1 MNVNLPHTATDTDSR
16 DRLLSDL
23 RQAVAAEIAAT
34 KSRAAVFRAEVWS
47 GKLHTESE
55 RNHIYTF
62 LLDTVVPIAD
72 DMPGELHVGGK
83 VYPCRIVAVEGLRVS
98 VLLATA
104 PARVIERATLVAL
117 PWVALTR
124 LHEALGR
131 CEAQRRCAS
140 ETTAGLGLSA
150 AVFAGESAEMEQI
163 ADVVAGQPALS
174 LNEGQQRALTT
185 ALQRVV
191 TAIAGPANAGKT
203 HLLSRV
209 AAACLDASQRVL
221 LLASS
226 NHAIDSMLSTLVESD
241 ASTAYAAGDLLR
253 IGCSADPRAGQM
265 FRSLAPELAESR
277 LRAEQ
282 EQELAAL
289 VVERT
294 ALAGRDQALR
304 VLQKAV
310 ALAQHAANERDAVQ
324 AEVDA
329 LLAKQETDEPQT
341 IEIAGVQRLR
351 ERWSQV
357 WQRAMLLTG
366 RPTRSVR
373 SLYREDSERQ
383 RQEAYVHA
391 QQLAE
396 AQRRLEGKVAAAA
409 RLQESLDQQLG
420 EYGLGADSVDEACRV
435 SAARLRALEEK
446 HESALHALERV
457 PHAVRARARL
467 VASTVIQA
475 LVDEEFEVGSFDV
488 VLIDDAHRIPLPHL
502 YWAAG
507 LARSRL
513 VITLEESALQPWYC
527 AQQAVAQRWLG
538 RSVAAYMASIG
549 AQSAGWIAKLTERY
563 ALHPPLAQAVSD
575 WSAET
580 SDGGRTQLLQVKSP
594 QQGQRRSVRRR
605 LPVRGHTVPL
615 EKALANES
623 PLVLV
628 DTSGLKPWC
637 EVIPQQGRLNLGS
650 ALAAV
655 ALAERL
661 LQMNSGSSIALVTPY
676 AAQARLL
683 LHLARDR
690 EVAAREHEVGARER
704 EVAGAVGIYAPPCL
718 PDRGADVV
726 ILDTVETPGRFAW
739 SALDDSRPESQA
751 NAFFSSVCAQARQ
764 RVLVLAHWKHVRDS
778 FGTRAFLRRMLGEA
792 VHAGWAVSAANLVES
807 ERAGTFPRGA
817 VASSRANGTSD
828 KNPRS
833 QNGWRLL
840 LQDLQG
846 AERHATLWSPQ
857 LAPAA
862 VERVLGGLPAEL
874 LENGAVRVITLPQEQ
889 RVGTSMQSAEALKL
903 CEQIGAAVEER
914 SGLVANLVTVDDR
927 LAWECT
933 FPPLGA
939 GGRGAE
945 MRRVENAYVARI
957 LRQLLSS
964 PPADAA
970 QDVAAFMPFTEAA
983 GLMARTV
990 AQSPDQALP

>member
-62 LLDTVVPIAD
+62 LLDTVVPLAD

-117 PWVALTR
+117 PWVALAR

-131 CEAQRRCAS
+131 CEAQRRCEAQSRCEAQGRCAS
-140 ETTAGLGLSA
+140 ETTAGLGLSTA
-150 AVFAGESAEMEQI
+150 FFAGESAEMEQI
-163 ADVVAGQPALS
+163 ADVAAGQPALS
-174 LNEGQQRALTT
+174 LNEGQQQALAT
-185 ALQRVV
+185 ALQRAV
-191 TAIAGPANAGKT
+191 TAIAGPTNAGKT

-209 AAACLDASQRVL
+209 AAACLDAGHRVL
-221 LLASS
+221 LLAPS
-226 NHAIDSMLSTLVESD
+226 NHAIDSMLGTLVESG
-241 ASTAYAAGDLLR
+241 ASKAYAAGDLLR
-253 IGCSADPRAGQM
+253 IGCSADPRVGQEI
-265 FRSLAPELAESR
+265 RSLAPELAESR
-277 LRAEQ
+277 LRAER
-282 EQELAAL
+282 ERELAAL
-289 VVERT
+289 VAERT
-294 ALAGRDQALR
+294 VLAARDQALR

-310 ALAQHAANERDAVQ
+310 ALARHAANERDAVQ
-324 AEVDA
+324 AEVDS
-329 LLAKQETDEPQT
+329 LLAKQENDEPQT

-351 ERWSQV
+351 ERWSQI
-357 WQRAMLLTG
+357 WQRAMLLAG
-366 RPTRSVR
+366 RPDRGVR

-383 RQEAYVHA
+383 RQEAYVRA

-420 EYGLGADSVDEACRV
+420 EYGLGADSVHEACRD
-435 SAARLRALEEK
+435 SAARLRALAEK
-446 HESALHALERV
+446 HESALRALERV

-467 VASTVIQA
+467 VGSTVIQA
-475 LVDEEFEVGSFDV
+475 LVDEEFELGSFDV

-527 AQQAVAQRWLG
+527 AQQTVAQRWLG
-538 RSVAAYMASIG
+538 RSVAAYMVSIG
-549 AQSAGWIAKLTERY
+549 AQSAGWVAKLTERY
-563 ALHPPLAQAVSD
+563 ALHPPLAQAVSG
-575 WSAET
+575 WFAESGDSGKT
-580 SDGGRTQLLQVKSP
+580 RLLQATGSP
-594 QQGQRRSVRRR
+594 QGQRRSVRRR
-605 LPVRGHTVPL
+605 LPVRGHTMPL
-615 EKALANES
+615 EKALADES

-628 DTSGLKPWC
+628 DTSALKPWC
-637 EVIPQQGRLNLGS
+637 EVVPQQGRLNLGS

-661 LQMNSGSSIALVTPY
+661 LQEKSSTSIALITPY

-683 LHLARDR
+683 LHVARD
-690 EVAAREHEVGARER
+690 R

-751 NAFFSSVCAQARQ
+751 NAFLSSVCTQARQ
-764 RVLVLAHWKHVRDS
+764 RVMVLAHWKHVRDS
-778 FGTRAFLRRMLGEA
+778 FGTRAILRRMLGEA
-792 VHAGWAVSAANLVES
+792 VQAGWAVSAANLVQS
-807 ERAGTFPRGA
+807 ERAGTLPRGS
-817 VASSRANGTSD
+817 VASSPANGTSD

-857 LAPAA
+857 LDPAA
-862 VERVLGGLPAEL
+862 VERVLGGLPSEL

-889 RVGTSMQSAEALKL
+889 RGGTSMQSAEALKL

-945 MRRVENAYVARI
+945 MRRVENAHVARI

-990 AQSPDQALP
+990 AQSPDRALP

>member
-23 RQAVAAEIAAT
+23 RQAVEAEIAAT

-124 LHEALGR
+124 LHEAL
-131 CEAQRRCAS
+131 ERCAS
-140 ETTAGLGLSA
+140 ETTAGLRLSA
-150 AVFAGESAEMEQI
+150 AFFAGESAEMEQI

-174 LNEGQQRALTT
+174 LNEGQQQALTT
-185 ALQRVV
+185 ALQRAV

-209 AAACLDASQRVL
+209 AAACLDAGQRVL

-253 IGCSADPRAGQM
+253 VGCSADPRVGQEI
-265 FRSLAPELAESR
+265 RSLAPELAESR
-277 LRAEQ
+277 LRAER

-289 VVERT
+289 VAERT
-294 ALAGRDQALR
+294 ALAERDQALR

-324 AEVDA
+324 AEVGA

-366 RPTRSVR
+366 RPARSVR
-373 SLYREDSERQ
+373 SLYREDFERR

-435 SAARLRALEEK
+435 SVARLGLLAEK
-446 HESALHALERV
+446 HESALRALEKV
-457 PHAVRARARL
+457 PHAVRERARL

-475 LVDEEFEVGSFDV
+475 LVDEEFELESFDV

-549 AQSAGWIAKLTERY
+549 AQSAGWVAKLTERY
-563 ALHPPLAQAVSD
+563 ALHPPLAQAVSG

-580 SDGGRTQLLQVKSP
+580 SGGGRTQLLQVKSP
-594 QQGQRRSVRRR
+594 PQGQRRSVRRR

-661 LQMNSGSSIALVTPY
+661 LQMNSSSSIALVTPY

-683 LHLARDR
+683 LHLAR
-690 EVAAREHEVGARER
+690 ER
-704 EVAGAVGIYAPPCL
+704 EATGAVGIYAPPCL

-751 NAFFSSVCAQARQ
+751 NAFFNSVCTQARQ
-764 RVLVLAHWKHVRDS
+764 RVMVLAHWKHVRDS

-792 VHAGWAVSAANLVES
+792 VDAGWAVSAANLVQS
-807 ERAGTFPRGA
+807 ERAGTLPRGS
-817 VASSRANGTSD
+817 VASSRANGTSG
-828 KNPRS
+828 KSPRS

-889 RVGTSMQSAEALKL
+889 RGGTSMQSAEALKL

-945 MRRVENAYVARI
+945 MRRVENAHVARI

-983 GLMARTV
+983 GLMAHTV
-990 AQSPDQALP
+990 AQSPDHTLP

>member
-1 MNVNLPHTATDTDSR
+1 MNVNLPHTVTDTDSR

-23 RQAVAAEIAAT
+23 RQAVKAEIAAT

-124 LHEALGR
+124 LHEAQRR
-131 CEAQRRCAS
+131 CEAQSRCAS
-140 ETTAGLGLSA
+140 ESTAGLGLSTA
-150 AVFAGESAEMEQI
+150 LFAGESAELEQI
-163 ADVVAGQPALS
+163 ADVAAGQPALS
-174 LNEGQQRALTT
+174 LNEGQQQALTT
-185 ALQRVV
+185 ALQRAV

-209 AAACLDASQRVL
+209 AAACLDAGQRVL

-226 NHAIDSMLSTLVESD
+226 NHAIDSMLGTLVESD

-253 IGCSADPRAGQM
+253 IGCSADPRVGQT
-265 FRSLAPELAESR
+265 FRSLAPELAVSR
-277 LRAEQ
+277 LRVER

-289 VVERT
+289 VAERT
-294 ALAGRDQALR
+294 ALAERDQALR

-329 LLAKQETDEPQT
+329 LVAKQETDEPQT

-351 ERWSQV
+351 ERWSQI
-357 WQRAMLLTG
+357 WQRAMLLAG
-366 RPTRSVR
+366 RPARGVR

-383 RQEAYVHA
+383 RQEAYVRA

-396 AQRRLEGKVAAAA
+396 AQRRLEEKTTAAA
-409 RLQESLDQQLG
+409 RLRESLDQQLG
-420 EYGLGADSVDEACRV
+420 EYGLGADSVDEACRD
-435 SAARLRALEEK
+435 SAARLRALAEK
-446 HESALHALERV
+446 HESALRALERV

-475 LVDEEFEVGSFDV
+475 LVNEEFELGSFDV

-538 RSVAAYMASIG
+538 RSVVAYLASIG
-549 AQSAGWIAKLTERY
+549 AQSAGWVAKLTERY
-563 ALHPPLAQAVSD
+563 ALHPPLAQAMSG

-580 SDGGRTQLLQVKSP
+580 SNGGRTRLLQAKSP
-594 QQGQRRSVRRR
+594 PQGQRRSARRS

-615 EKALANES
+615 EKALADES

-628 DTSGLKPWC
+628 DTSALKPWC
-637 EVIPQQGRLNLGS
+637 EVTPQQGRLNLGS

-661 LQMNSGSSIALVTPY
+661 LQMNSSTSIALITPY

-690 EVAAREHEVGARER
+690 D
-704 EVAGAVGIYAPPCL
+704 AGAVGIYAPPCL

-751 NAFFSSVCAQARQ
+751 NAFFNSVCTQARQ
-764 RVLVLAHWKHVRDS
+764 RVMVLAHWKHVRDS

-792 VHAGWAVSAANLVES
+792 VHAGWAVSAADLVQS
-807 ERAGTFPRGA
+807 ERAGTLPRGS
-817 VASSRANGTSD
+817 VASSRAIGTSD
-828 KNPRS
+828 RNPRS

-846 AERHATLWSPQ
+846 AERHAILWSPQ
-857 LAPAA
+857 LAPAT
-862 VERVLGGLPAEL
+862 VERVMGGLPAEL
-874 LENGAVRVITLPQEQ
+874 LANGAVRVITLPQEQ
-889 RVGTSMQSAEALKL
+889 RGGTRLQSAEALKL

-945 MRRVENAYVARI
+945 MRRVENAHVARI

-970 QDVAAFMPFTEAA
+970 QDFAAFMPFTEEA

-990 AQSPDQALP
+990 AQSPDHALP

>member
-23 RQAVAAEIAAT
+23 RQAVEAEIAAT

-72 DMPGELHVGGK
+72 DMPGELHIGGK

-124 LHEALGR
+124 LHEAL
-131 CEAQRRCAS
+131 ERCAS
-140 ETTAGLGLSA
+140 ETTAGLGLSTA
-150 AVFAGESAEMEQI
+150 LFAGESAEMEQI
-163 ADVVAGQPALS
+163 ADVVAGQPVP
-174 LNEGQQRALTT
+174 LNEGQQQALTT
-185 ALQRVV
+185 ALQRAV
-191 TAIAGPANAGKT
+191 TAVAGPANSGKT

-209 AAACLDASQRVL
+209 AAACLDAGHRVL

-253 IGCSADPRAGQM
+253 VGCSADPRVGQEM
-265 FRSLAPELAESR
+265 RSLTPELAVSR
-277 LRAEQ
+277 LRAER

-289 VVERT
+289 VAERT
-294 ALAGRDQALR
+294 ALAERDQALR

-324 AEVDA
+324 VEVGA

-373 SLYREDSERQ
+373 SLYREDFERR

-396 AQRRLEGKVAAAA
+396 AQRRLERKVAAAA

-435 SAARLRALEEK
+435 SVARLGLLAEK
-446 HESALHALERV
+446 HESALRALEKV
-457 PHAVRARARL
+457 PQAVRERARL

-475 LVDEEFEVGSFDV
+475 LVDEEFEFGSFDV

-507 LARSRL
+507 FARSRL

-549 AQSAGWIAKLTERY
+549 AQSAGWVAKLTERY
-563 ALHPPLAQAVSD
+563 ALHPPLAQAVSG
-575 WSAET
+575 WSAGT
-580 SDGGRTQLLQVKSP
+580 SGGGRTQLLQVKSP
-594 QQGQRRSVRRR
+594 PQGQRRSVRRR

-683 LHLARDR
+683 LHLAR
-690 EVAAREHEVGARER
+690 ER

-751 NAFFSSVCAQARQ
+751 NAFFSIVCTQARQ

-792 VHAGWAVSAANLVES
+792 VDAGWAVSAANLVQS
-807 ERAGTFPRGA
+807 ERAGTLPRGS
-817 VASSRANGTSD
+817 VASSRANGTSG
-828 KNPRS
+828 KSPRS

-846 AERHATLWSPQ
+846 AERHVALWSPQ

-862 VERVLGGLPAEL
+862 VERVLGGLPSDL

-889 RVGTSMQSAEALKL
+889 RGGTSMQSAEALKL

-945 MRRVENAYVARI
+945 MRRVENAHVARI

-964 PPADAA
+964 PPAVAA
-970 QDVAAFMPFTEAA
+970 QDVAAFMPFVETA

-990 AQSPDQALP
+990 AQSPDHALP

>member
-140 ETTAGLGLSA
+140 ETTAGLGLSTA
-150 AVFAGESAEMEQI
+150 LFAGESAETEQI
-163 ADVVAGQPALS
+163 ADVAAGQPALS
-174 LNEGQQRALTT
+174 LNEGQQHALTT
-185 ALQRVV
+185 ALQRAV
-191 TAIAGPANAGKT
+191 TAIAGPTNAGKT

-209 AAACLDASQRVL
+209 AAACLDAGHRVL
-221 LLASS
+221 LLAPS

-241 ASTAYAAGDLLR
+241 ASTTYAAGDHLR
-253 IGCSADPRAGQM
+253 IGCSADPRVGQT

-277 LRAEQ
+277 LRAER

-289 VVERT
+289 VAERT
-294 ALAGRDQALR
+294 ALAERDQALR

-324 AEVDA
+324 VEVDA
-329 LLAKQETDEPQT
+329 LLAKQENDEPQT

-351 ERWSQV
+351 ERWSQI

-373 SLYREDSERQ
+373 SLYREDSERR

-420 EYGLGADSVDEACRV
+420 EYGLGADSVDEACRA
-435 SAARLRALEEK
+435 SAARLRVHAEQ

-457 PHAVRARARL
+457 PQAVRARARL
-467 VASTVIQA
+467 VGSTVIQA
-475 LVDEEFEVGSFDV
+475 LVDEEFELGSFDV

-513 VITLEESALQPWYC
+513 VITLEESELQPWYC

-538 RSVAAYMASIG
+538 RSVVAYLASIG
-549 AQSAGWIAKLTERY
+549 AQSAGWVAKLTERY
-563 ALHPPLAQAVSD
+563 ALNPLLAQAVSG
-575 WSAET
+575 WTAET
-580 SDGGRTQLLQVKSP
+580 SDSGKTRLLQATGSP
-594 QQGQRRSVRRR
+594 QGQRRSVRRR

-615 EKALANES
+615 EEALANES

-628 DTSGLKPWC
+628 DTGGLKPWC

-655 ALAERL
+655 GLAERL
-661 LQMNSGSSIALVTPY
+661 LQMKSSTSIALITPY

-690 EVAAREHEVGARER
+690 GI
-704 EVAGAVGIYAPPCL
+704 AGAVGIYAPPCL

-751 NAFFSSVCAQARQ
+751 NAFFNSVCTQARQ
-764 RVLVLAHWKHVRDS
+764 RVMVLAHWKHVRDS

-792 VHAGWAVSAANLVES
+792 VHAGWAASAANLVES
-807 ERAGTFPRGA
+807 ERAGTFPRGS

-874 LENGAVRVITLPQEQ
+874 LANGAVRVITLPQEQ
-889 RVGTSMQSAEALKL
+889 RGGTSMQSAEALKL

-927 LAWECT
+927 LVWECT

-945 MRRVENAYVARI
+945 MRRVENSHVARI

-964 PPADAA
+964 PPDRCCPGCRSFH
-970 QDVAAFMPFTEAA
+970 AFH
-983 GLMARTV
+983 
-990 AQSPDQALP
+990 

>member
-1 MNVNLPHTATDTDSR
+1 MNVKVPHTATDTDSR

-23 RQAVAAEIAAT
+23 RQAVEAEIAAT

-55 RNHIYTF
+55 RDHIYTF

-104 PARVIERATLVAL
+104 PAQVIERATLVAL

-131 CEAQRRCAS
+131 CEALRRCEAQGRCAS
-140 ETTAGLGLSA
+140 ETTAGLRLSKA
-150 AVFAGESAEMEQI
+150 LFAGESAEMEQI

-174 LNEGQQRALTT
+174 LNEGQQQALTT
-185 ALQRVV
+185 ALQRAV

-209 AAACLDASQRVL
+209 AAACLDAGHRVL

-226 NHAIDSMLSTLVESD
+226 NHAIDSMLSPLVESD
-241 ASTAYAAGDLLR
+241 SSTAYAAGDLLR
-253 IGCSADPRAGQM
+253 VGCSADPRVGQEI
-265 FRSLAPELAESR
+265 RSLAPELAESR
-277 LRAEQ
+277 LRAER

-289 VVERT
+289 VAERT
-294 ALAGRDQALR
+294 ALAERDQALR

-324 AEVDA
+324 AEVGA

-366 RPTRSVR
+366 RPARSVR
-373 SLYREDSERQ
+373 SLYREDFERR

-435 SAARLRALEEK
+435 SVARLGLLAEK
-446 HESALHALERV
+446 HESALRALERV
-457 PHAVRARARL
+457 PQAVRERARL

-475 LVDEEFEVGSFDV
+475 LVDEEFELESFDV

-637 EVIPQQGRLNLGS
+637 EAIPQQGRLNLGS

-661 LQMNSGSSIALVTPY
+661 LQMKSSASIALITPY

-683 LHLARDR
+683 LHLAR
-690 EVAAREHEVGARER
+690 ER
-704 EVAGAVGIYAPPCL
+704 EAAGAVGIYAPPCL

-751 NAFFSSVCAQARQ
+751 NAFFNSVCTQARQ
-764 RVLVLAHWKHVRDS
+764 RVMVLAHWKHVRDS

-792 VHAGWAVSAANLVES
+792 VDAGWAVSAANLVQS
-807 ERAGTFPRGA
+807 ERAGTLPRGS
-817 VASSRANGTSD
+817 VASSRANGTSG
-828 KNPRS
+828 KSPRS

-889 RVGTSMQSAEALKL
+889 RGGTSMQSAEALKL

-945 MRRVENAYVARI
+945 MRRVENAHVARI

-983 GLMARTV
+983 GLMAHTV
-990 AQSPDQALP
+990 AQSPDHTLP

>member
-1 MNVNLPHTATDTDSR
+1 MNANLPHTATDTDSR

-124 LHEALGR
+124 LHEAL
-131 CEAQRRCAS
+131 RRCPS
-140 ETTAGLGLSA
+140 ETTAGLGLSTA
-150 AVFAGESAEMEQI
+150 FFAGESAEMEQI
-163 ADVVAGQPALS
+163 ADVAAGQPALP
-174 LNEGQQRALTT
+174 LNEGQQQALTT
-185 ALQRVV
+185 ALQRTV

-209 AAACLDASQRVL
+209 AAACLDAGHRVL
-221 LLASS
+221 LLAPS

-253 IGCSADPRAGQM
+253 VGCSADPRVGQT

-277 LRAEQ
+277 LRAER

-289 VVERT
+289 VAERT
-294 ALAGRDQALR
+294 ALAERDQALR

-310 ALAQHAANERDAVQ
+310 ALARHAANERDAVQ
-324 AEVDA
+324 AEVDS

-351 ERWSQV
+351 ERWSQI
-357 WQRAMLLTG
+357 WQRAMLLAG
-366 RPTRSVR
+366 RPARGVR

-383 RQEAYVHA
+383 RQEAYVRA

-420 EYGLGADSVDEACRV
+420 EYGLGADSVDEACRD
-435 SAARLRALEEK
+435 SAARLRALAEK
-446 HESALHALERV
+446 HESALRALERV

-475 LVDEEFEVGSFDV
+475 LVDEEFELESFDV

-549 AQSAGWIAKLTERY
+549 AQSAGWVANLTERY
-563 ALHPPLAQAVSD
+563 ALHPPLAQAVSG

-580 SDGGRTQLLQVKSP
+580 SDGGRTRLLQAKSP
-594 QQGQRRSVRRR
+594 PQGQRRSARRR

-661 LQMNSGSSIALVTPY
+661 LQDEIQHIYRA
-676 AAQARLL
+676 
-683 LHLARDR
+683 H
-690 EVAAREHEVGARER
+690 H
-704 EVAGAVGIYAPPCL
+704 AV
-718 PDRGADVV
+718 R
-726 ILDTVETPGRFAW
+726 
-739 SALDDSRPESQA
+739 
-751 NAFFSSVCAQARQ
+751 
-764 RVLVLAHWKHVRDS
+764 
-778 FGTRAFLRRMLGEA
+778 
-792 VHAGWAVSAANLVES
+792 
-807 ERAGTFPRGA
+807 RAGKA
-817 VASSRANGTSD
+817 AS
-828 KNPRS
+828 
-833 QNGWRLL
+833 
-840 LQDLQG
+840 
-846 AERHATLWSPQ
+846 
-857 LAPAA
+857 
-862 VERVLGGLPAEL
+862 
-874 LENGAVRVITLPQEQ
+874 
-889 RVGTSMQSAEALKL
+889 
-903 CEQIGAAVEER
+903 
-914 SGLVANLVTVDDR
+914 
-927 LAWECT
+927 
-933 FPPLGA
+933 PLGA
-939 GGRGAE
+939 
-945 MRRVENAYVARI
+945 
-957 LRQLLSS
+957 
-964 PPADAA
+964 
-970 QDVAAFMPFTEAA
+970 
-983 GLMARTV
+983 
-990 AQSPDQALP
+990 

>member
-1 MNVNLPHTATDTDSR
+1 MNVKVPHTATDTDSR

-23 RQAVAAEIAAT
+23 RQAVEAEIAAT

-55 RNHIYTF
+55 RDHIYTF

-104 PARVIERATLVAL
+104 PAQVIERATLVAL

-124 LHEALGR
+124 LHEVLRR
-131 CEAQRRCAS
+131 CEAQGRCAS
-140 ETTAGLGLSA
+140 ETTAGLGLSTA
-150 AVFAGESAEMEQI
+150 FFAGESAEMEQI
-163 ADVVAGQPALS
+163 ADVVTGQPALS
-174 LNEGQQRALTT
+174 LNEGQQQALTT
-185 ALQRVV
+185 ALQRAV
-191 TAIAGPANAGKT
+191 TAFAGPANAGKT

-209 AAACLDASQRVL
+209 AAACLDAGHRVL

-226 NHAIDSMLSTLVESD
+226 NHAIDSMLGTLVESD
-241 ASTAYAAGDLLR
+241 ASTAYAAGDFLR
-253 IGCSADPRAGQM
+253 VGCSADPRVGQEI
-265 FRSLAPELAESR
+265 RSLAPELAESR
-277 LRAEQ
+277 LRAER

-289 VVERT
+289 VAERT
-294 ALAGRDQALR
+294 ALAERDQALR

-341 IEIAGVQRLR
+341 IEIAGVQHLR

-373 SLYREDSERQ
+373 SLYREDFERR

-396 AQRRLEGKVAAAA
+396 AQRRLERKVAAAA

-435 SAARLRALEEK
+435 SVARLGLLAEK
-446 HESALHALERV
+446 HESALRALEKV
-457 PHAVRARARL
+457 PHAVRERARL

-475 LVDEEFEVGSFDV
+475 LVDEEFEFGSFDV

-549 AQSAGWIAKLTERY
+549 AQSAGWVAKLTDRY

-615 EKALANES
+615 EKALANDS

-676 AAQARLL
+676 AAQAKLL
-683 LHLARDR
+683 LHLARD
-690 EVAAREHEVGARER
+690 R

-751 NAFFSSVCAQARQ
+751 SAFFNSVCTQARQ
-764 RVLVLAHWKHVRDS
+764 RVMVLAHWKHVRDS

-807 ERAGTFPRGA
+807 ERAGTLPRGS

-828 KNPRS
+828 RNPRS

-846 AERHATLWSPQ
+846 AERHVALWSPQ

-862 VERVLGGLPAEL
+862 VERVLGGLPAGL

-889 RVGTSMQSAEALKL
+889 RGGTSMQSAEALKL
-903 CEQIGAAVEER
+903 CEQIGAVVEER

-945 MRRVENAYVARI
+945 MRRVENSHVARI

-964 PPADAA
+964 PTGDAT

-990 AQSPDQALP
+990 AQSPDHTLP

>member
-23 RQAVAAEIAAT
+23 RQAVEAEIAAT
-34 KSRAAVFRAEVWS
+34 KSRAAAFRAEVWS

-131 CEAQRRCAS
+131 CETQGRCEAQRRCAS
-140 ETTAGLGLSA
+140 ETTAGLGLSTA
-150 AVFAGESAEMEQI
+150 LFAGESAEMEQI
-163 ADVVAGQPALS
+163 ADVAAGQPALS
-174 LNEGQQRALTT
+174 LNEGQQHALAT
-185 ALQRVV
+185 ALQRAV
-191 TAIAGPANAGKT
+191 TTIAGPANAGKT

-209 AAACLDASQRVL
+209 AAACLDAGHRVL
-221 LLASS
+221 LLAPS

-241 ASTAYAAGDLLR
+241 ASTTYAAGDLLR
-253 IGCSADPRAGQM
+253 IGCSADPRVGQT

-277 LRAEQ
+277 LRAER

-289 VVERT
+289 VAERT
-294 ALAGRDQALR
+294 VLAERDQALR

-310 ALAQHAANERDAVQ
+310 ALAQHAANERNAVQ

-351 ERWSQV
+351 ERWSQI
-357 WQRAMLLTG
+357 WQRAMLLAG
-366 RPTRSVR
+366 RPARGVR
-373 SLYREDSERQ
+373 SLYREDFERQ
-383 RQEAYVHA
+383 RQEAYVRA

-409 RLQESLDQQLG
+409 RLRESLDQQLG
-420 EYGLGADSVDEACRV
+420 EYDLGADSIDKACRD
-435 SAARLRALEEK
+435 SAARLRGLEEK
-446 HESALHALERV
+446 HESALRALERV

-475 LVDEEFEVGSFDV
+475 LVDEEFELESFDV

-538 RSVAAYMASIG
+538 RSVVAYMASIG
-549 AQSAGWIAKLTERY
+549 AQSAGWVAKLTERY
-563 ALHPPLAQAVSD
+563 ALHPPLAQAVSG

-580 SDGGRTQLLQVKSP
+580 SNGGRARLLQVKSP

-704 EVAGAVGIYAPPCL
+704 EVGARECEVAGAVGIYAPPCL

-751 NAFFSSVCAQARQ
+751 NAFFNSVCTQARQ
-764 RVLVLAHWKHVRDS
+764 RVMVLAHWKHVRDS

-792 VHAGWAVSAANLVES
+792 VHAGWAVTAADLVRS
-807 ERAGTFPRGA
+807 ERAGTLPRGS

-828 KNPRS
+828 KSPRS

-846 AERHATLWSPQ
+846 SRAPRHSMESAT
-857 LAPAA
+857 
-862 VERVLGGLPAEL
+862 
-874 LENGAVRVITLPQEQ
+874 GACR
-889 RVGTSMQSAEALKL
+889 RRAGVG
-903 CEQIGAAVEER
+903 R
-914 SGLVANLVTVDDR
+914 
-927 LAWECT
+927 
-933 FPPLGA
+933 
-939 GGRGAE
+939 
-945 MRRVENAYVARI
+945 
-957 LRQLLSS
+957 
-964 PPADAA
+964 
-970 QDVAAFMPFTEAA
+970 AA
-983 GLMARTV
+983 G
-990 AQSPDQALP
+990 

>member
-1 MNVNLPHTATDTDSR
+1 MNVKVPHTATDTDSR

-23 RQAVAAEIAAT
+23 RQAVEAEIAAT

-55 RNHIYTF
+55 RDHIYTF

-104 PARVIERATLVAL
+104 PAQVIERATLVAL

-124 LHEALGR
+124 LHEVLRR
-131 CEAQRRCAS
+131 CEAQGRCAS
-140 ETTAGLGLSA
+140 ETTAGLGLSTA
-150 AVFAGESAEMEQI
+150 FFAGESAEMEQI
-163 ADVVAGQPALS
+163 ADVVTGQPALS
-174 LNEGQQRALTT
+174 LNEGQQQALTT
-185 ALQRVV
+185 ALQRAV
-191 TAIAGPANAGKT
+191 TAFAGPANAGKT

-209 AAACLDASQRVL
+209 AAACLDAGHRVL

-226 NHAIDSMLSTLVESD
+226 NHAIDSMLGTLVESD
-241 ASTAYAAGDLLR
+241 ASTAYAAGDFLR
-253 IGCSADPRAGQM
+253 VGCSADPRVGQT

-277 LRAEQ
+277 LRAER

-289 VVERT
+289 VAERT
-294 ALAGRDQALR
+294 ALAERDQALR

-329 LLAKQETDEPQT
+329 LLAKQETDKPQT
-341 IEIAGVQRLR
+341 IEIAGVQHLR

-366 RPTRSVR
+366 RSARGVR
-373 SLYREDSERQ
+373 SLYREDFERR

-435 SAARLRALEEK
+435 SAARLRALEEQ
-446 HESALHALERV
+446 HESALRVLERV

-549 AQSAGWIAKLTERY
+549 AQSAGWVAKLTERY
-563 ALHPPLAQAVSD
+563 ALHPPLAQAVSG

-580 SDGGRTQLLQVKSP
+580 SDGGRTRLLQVKSP
-594 QQGQRRSVRRR
+594 PQGQRRNVRRR

-615 EKALANES
+615 EKALANDS

-661 LQMNSGSSIALVTPY
+661 LQMKSSASIALVTPY

-690 EVAAREHEVGARER
+690 EVAAREREA
-704 EVAGAVGIYAPPCL
+704 AGAVGIYAPPCL

-751 NAFFSSVCAQARQ
+751 SAFFNSVCTQARQ
-764 RVLVLAHWKHVRDS
+764 RVMVLAHWKHVRDS

-792 VHAGWAVSAANLVES
+792 VDAGWAVSAANLVQS
-807 ERAGTFPRGA
+807 ERAGTLPRGS
-817 VASSRANGTSD
+817 VASSRAKGASD
-828 KNPRS
+828 RNPRS

-846 AERHATLWSPQ
+846 AERHVALWSPQ

-889 RVGTSMQSAEALKL
+889 RGGTSMQSAEALKL
-903 CEQIGAAVEER
+903 CEQIGAVVEER

-945 MRRVENAYVARI
+945 MRRVENAHVARI

-990 AQSPDQALP
+990 AQSPDRALP

>member
-47 GKLHTESE
+47 GKLHTESD

-83 VYPCRIVAVEGLRVS
+83 VYPCRIVAVEGMRVS

-131 CEAQRRCAS
+131 CEALRRCEAQRRCAS
-140 ETTAGLGLSA
+140 ETTAGLGLSTA
-150 AVFAGESAEMEQI
+150 LFAGESAEMEQI
-163 ADVVAGQPALS
+163 ADVAAGQPALS
-174 LNEGQQRALTT
+174 LNEGQQQALTT
-185 ALQRVV
+185 ALQRAV

-209 AAACLDASQRVL
+209 AAACLDAGQRVL

-253 IGCSADPRAGQM
+253 VGCSADPRVGQT

-277 LRAEQ
+277 LRAER

-289 VVERT
+289 VAERT
-294 ALAGRDQALR
+294 ALAERDQALR

-310 ALAQHAANERDAVQ
+310 ALAQNAANERDAVQ

-341 IEIAGVQRLR
+341 IEIAGVQRLK

-366 RPTRSVR
+366 RSGRGVR
-373 SLYREDSERQ
+373 SPYREDSERQ

-420 EYGLGADSVDEACRV
+420 EYGLGADSVDEACRNSV
-435 SAARLRALEEK
+435 ARLRLLAEQHESALRALEK
-446 HESALHALERV
+446 V

-467 VASTVIQA
+467 VGSTVIQA
-475 LVDEEFEVGSFDV
+475 LVDEEFELGSFDV

-538 RSVAAYMASIG
+538 RSVVAYVASIG
-549 AQSAGWIAKLTERY
+549 AQSAGWVAKLTERY
-563 ALHPPLAQAVSD
+563 ALHPPLAQAVSG

-580 SDGGRTQLLQVKSP
+580 SNGGRTRLLQAKSP
-594 QQGQRRSVRRR
+594 PQGQRRSARRR

-661 LQMNSGSSIALVTPY
+661 LQMKSSTSIALITPY

-683 LHLARDR
+683 LHLAR
-690 EVAAREHEVGARER
+690 ARRAR
-704 EVAGAVGIYAPPCL
+704 A
-718 PDRGADVV
+718 RGRRARAR
-726 ILDTVETPGRFAW
+726 GRRRCRHLRA
-739 SALDDSRPESQA
+739 SL
-751 NAFFSSVCAQARQ
+751 
-764 RVLVLAHWKHVRDS
+764 LA
-778 FGTRAFLRRMLGEA
+778 
-792 VHAGWAVSAANLVES
+792 
-807 ERAGTFPRGA
+807 
-817 VASSRANGTSD
+817 
-828 KNPRS
+828 
-833 QNGWRLL
+833 
-840 LQDLQG
+840 
-846 AERHATLWSPQ
+846 
-857 LAPAA
+857 
-862 VERVLGGLPAEL
+862 
-874 LENGAVRVITLPQEQ
+874 
-889 RVGTSMQSAEALKL
+889 
-903 CEQIGAAVEER
+903 
-914 SGLVANLVTVDDR
+914 
-927 LAWECT
+927 
-933 FPPLGA
+933 
-939 GGRGAE
+939 
-945 MRRVENAYVARI
+945 
-957 LRQLLSS
+957 
-964 PPADAA
+964 
-970 QDVAAFMPFTEAA
+970 
-983 GLMARTV
+983 
-990 AQSPDQALP
+990 

>member
-140 ETTAGLGLSA
+140 ETTAGLGLSTA
-150 AVFAGESAEMEQI
+150 LFAGESAETEQI
-163 ADVVAGQPALS
+163 ADVAAGQPALS
-174 LNEGQQRALTT
+174 LNEGQQHALTT
-185 ALQRVV
+185 ALQRAV
-191 TAIAGPANAGKT
+191 TAIAGPTNAGKT

-209 AAACLDASQRVL
+209 AAACLDAGHRVL
-221 LLASS
+221 LLAPS

-241 ASTAYAAGDLLR
+241 ASTTYAAGDHLR
-253 IGCSADPRAGQM
+253 IGCSADPRVGQT

-277 LRAEQ
+277 LRAER

-289 VVERT
+289 VAERT
-294 ALAGRDQALR
+294 ALAERDQALR

-324 AEVDA
+324 VEVDA
-329 LLAKQETDEPQT
+329 LLAKQENDEPQT

-351 ERWSQV
+351 ERWSQI

-373 SLYREDSERQ
+373 SLYREDSERR

-420 EYGLGADSVDEACRV
+420 EYGLGADSVDEACRA
-435 SAARLRALEEK
+435 SAARLRVHAEQ

-457 PHAVRARARL
+457 PQAVRARARL
-467 VASTVIQA
+467 VGSTVIQA
-475 LVDEEFEVGSFDV
+475 LVDEEFELGSFDV

-513 VITLEESALQPWYC
+513 VITLEESELQPWYC

-538 RSVAAYMASIG
+538 RSVVAYLASIG
-549 AQSAGWIAKLTERY
+549 AQSAGWVAKLTERY
-563 ALHPPLAQAVSD
+563 ALNPLLAQAVSG
-575 WSAET
+575 WTAET
-580 SDGGRTQLLQVKSP
+580 SDSGKTRLLQATGSP
-594 QQGQRRSVRRR
+594 QGQRRSVRRR

-615 EKALANES
+615 EEALANES

-628 DTSGLKPWC
+628 DTGGLKPWC
-637 EVIPQQGRLNLGS
+637 EVISQQGRLNLGS

-655 ALAERL
+655 GLAERL
-661 LQMNSGSSIALVTPY
+661 LQMKSSTSIALITPY

-690 EVAAREHEVGARER
+690 GI
-704 EVAGAVGIYAPPCL
+704 AGAVGIYAPPCL

-751 NAFFSSVCAQARQ
+751 NAFFNSVCTQARQ
-764 RVLVLAHWKHVRDS
+764 RVMVLAHWKHVRDS

-792 VHAGWAVSAANLVES
+792 VHAGWAVSAANLVQS
-807 ERAGTFPRGA
+807 ERAGTLPRGS

-828 KNPRS
+828 RNPRS

-846 AERHATLWSPQ
+846 AERHVALWSPQ

-874 LENGAVRVITLPQEQ
+874 LANGAVRVITLPQEQ
-889 RVGTSMQSAEALKL
+889 RGGTSMQSAEALKL

-945 MRRVENAYVARI
+945 MRRVENSHVARI

-970 QDVAAFMPFTEAA
+970 QNVAAFMPFTEAA

-990 AQSPDQALP
+990 AQSSDQALP

>member
-23 RQAVAAEIAAT
+23 RQAVEAEIAAT

-131 CEAQRRCAS
+131 CEALRRCEAQRRCAS

-150 AVFAGESAEMEQI
+150 AFFAGESAEMEQI

-174 LNEGQQRALTT
+174 LNEGQQQALTT
-185 ALQRVV
+185 ALQRAV
-191 TAIAGPANAGKT
+191 TAIAGPANSGKT

-209 AAACLDASQRVL
+209 AAASLEAGQRVL

-226 NHAIDSMLSTLVESD
+226 NHAIDSMLSSLVESD

-253 IGCSADPRAGQM
+253 VGCSADPRVGQEI
-265 FRSLAPELAESR
+265 RSLTPELAVSR
-277 LRAEQ
+277 LRAER

-289 VVERT
+289 VAERT
-294 ALAGRDQALR
+294 ALAERDQAIR

-324 AEVDA
+324 AEVNA
-329 LLAKQETDEPQT
+329 LLAKQENDEPQT

-366 RPTRSVR
+366 RSARSVR
-373 SLYREDSERQ
+373 SLYREDFERR

-615 EKALANES
+615 EKALANDS

-628 DTSGLKPWC
+628 DTNGLKPWC

-661 LQMNSGSSIALVTPY
+661 LQMKSSASIALITPY

-683 LHLARDR
+683 LHLAR
-690 EVAAREHEVGARER
+690 ER
-704 EVAGAVGIYAPPCL
+704 EATGAVGIYAPPCL

-751 NAFFSSVCAQARQ
+751 NAFFNSVCTQARQ
-764 RVLVLAHWKHVRDS
+764 RVMVLAHWKHVRDS

-792 VHAGWAVSAANLVES
+792 VDAGWAVSAANLVQS
-807 ERAGTFPRGA
+807 ERAGTLPRGS
-817 VASSRANGTSD
+817 VASSRANGTSG
-828 KNPRS
+828 KSPRS

-889 RVGTSMQSAEALKL
+889 RGGTSMQSAEALKL

-945 MRRVENAYVARI
+945 MRRVENAHVARI

-983 GLMARTV
+983 GLMAHTV
-990 AQSPDQALP
+990 AQSPDHTLP

>member
-23 RQAVAAEIAAT
+23 WQAVAAEIAAT

-83 VYPCRIVAVEGLRVS
+83 VYLCRIVAVEGLRVS

-104 PARVIERATLVAL
+104 PARVIERATLIAL
-117 PWVALTR
+117 PWVALAR
-124 LHEALGR
+124 LHEAL
-131 CEAQRRCAS
+131 ERCAS
-140 ETTAGLGLSA
+140 ETTAGLGLSTA
-150 AVFAGESAEMEQI
+150 FFAGESAETEQI
-163 ADVVAGQPALS
+163 ADVAAGQPALS
-174 LNEGQQRALTT
+174 LNEGQQQALTT
-185 ALQRVV
+185 ALQRAV
-191 TAIAGPANAGKT
+191 TAIAGPANSGKT

-209 AAACLDASQRVL
+209 AAACLEAGNRVL

-241 ASTAYAAGDLLR
+241 ASTTYAAGDLLR
-253 IGCSADPRAGQM
+253 IGCSADPRVGQT

-289 VVERT
+289 IAERT
-294 ALAGRDQALR
+294 ALAESDQALR

-341 IEIAGVQRLR
+341 IETAGVQRLR
-351 ERWSQV
+351 ERWSQI

-366 RPTRSVR
+366 RSARSVR

-420 EYGLGADSVDEACRV
+420 EFGLGADSVHEACRD
-435 SAARLRALEEK
+435 STARLRGLEEK
-446 HESALHALERV
+446 HESALRALEGV
-457 PHAVRARARL
+457 PHAARATARL
-467 VASTVIQA
+467 VAGTVNQA
-475 LVDEEFEVGSFDV
+475 LVDEEFELGSFDV

-549 AQSAGWIAKLTERY
+549 AQSAGWVAKLTERY
-563 ALHPPLAQAVSD
+563 ALHPPLAQAVSG

-580 SDGGRTQLLQVKSP
+580 SAGGRARLLQAKSP
-594 QQGQRRSVRRR
+594 PQGQRRSARRR

-661 LQMNSGSSIALVTPY
+661 LQINSSASIALVTPY

-683 LHLARDR
+683 LHLARQR
-690 EVAAREHEVGARER
+690 EVAPQER

-751 NAFFSSVCAQARQ
+751 NAFFNSVCTQARQ
-764 RVLVLAHWKHVRDS
+764 RVMVLAHWKHVRDS

-792 VHAGWAVSAANLVES
+792 VHAGWAASAANLVQS
-807 ERAGTFPRGA
+807 ERAGTLPRGS
-817 VASSRANGTSD
+817 VASSRANGTSG
-828 KNPRS
+828 KNSRS

-862 VERVLGGLPAEL
+862 VERVLGGLPSEL

-889 RVGTSMQSAEALKL
+889 RGGTSLQSAEALKL

-945 MRRVENAYVARI
+945 MRRVENAHVTRI

-970 QDVAAFMPFTEAA
+970 QDAAAFMPFTEAA
-983 GLMARTV
+983 GLMTRTV
-990 AQSPDQALP
+990 AQSPDHALP

>member
-1 MNVNLPHTATDTDSR
+1 MA
-16 DRLLSDL
+16 
-23 RQAVAAEIAAT
+23 
-34 KSRAAVFRAEVWS
+34 
-47 GKLHTESE
+47 
-55 RNHIYTF
+55 
-62 LLDTVVPIAD
+62 
-72 DMPGELHVGGK
+72 
-83 VYPCRIVAVEGLRVS
+83 
-98 VLLATA
+98 
-104 PARVIERATLVAL
+104 
-117 PWVALTR
+117 
-124 LHEALGR
+124 
-131 CEAQRRCAS
+131 
-140 ETTAGLGLSA
+140 
-150 AVFAGESAEMEQI
+150 
-163 ADVVAGQPALS
+163 AGQPALS
-174 LNEGQQRALTT
+174 LNEGQQHALTT
-185 ALQRVV
+185 ALQRAV
-191 TAIAGPANAGKT
+191 TAIAGPQNAGKT

-209 AAACLDASQRVL
+209 AAACLDAGHRVL
-221 LLASS
+221 LLAPS
-226 NHAIDSMLSTLVESD
+226 NHAIDSMLSSLVESD

-253 IGCSADPRAGQM
+253 VGCSADPRAGRT

-277 LRAEQ
+277 LRAER

-289 VVERT
+289 VAERT
-294 ALAGRDQALR
+294 ALAERDQALR

-324 AEVDA
+324 VEVDA

-351 ERWSQV
+351 ERWSQI
-357 WQRAMLLTG
+357 WQRAMLLAG
-366 RPTRSVR
+366 RPARGVR
-373 SLYREDSERQ
+373 SLYREDCERQ
-383 RQEAYVHA
+383 RQEAYVRA

-396 AQRRLEGKVAAAA
+396 AQRRLEEKTTAAA
-409 RLQESLDQQLG
+409 RLRESLDQQLG
-420 EYGLGADSVDEACRV
+420 EYDLGADSIDKACRD
-435 SAARLRALEEK
+435 SAARLRGLEEK
-446 HESALHALERV
+446 HESALRALDGV

-467 VASTVIQA
+467 VGSTVIQA
-475 LVDEEFEVGSFDV
+475 LVDEEFELGSFDV
-488 VLIDDAHRIPLPHL
+488 VLIDDAHHIPLPHL

-513 VITLEESALQPWYC
+513 VITLEESELQPWYC

-549 AQSAGWIAKLTERY
+549 AQSAGWLAKLTERY
-563 ALHPPLAQAVSD
+563 ALHPPLAQAVSG

-580 SDGGRTQLLQVKSP
+580 SNGGRARLLQVKSP

-704 EVAGAVGIYAPPCL
+704 EVGARECEVAGAVGIYAPPCL

-751 NAFFSSVCAQARQ
+751 NAFFSSVCTQACQ

-792 VHAGWAVSAANLVES
+792 VHAGWAVTAADLVRS
-807 ERAGTFPRGA
+807 ERAGTLPRGS

-828 KNPRS
+828 KSPRS

-889 RVGTSMQSAEALKL
+889 RGGTSLQSAEALQL
-903 CEQIGAAVEER
+903 CEQIGATVEER

-945 MRRVENAYVARI
+945 MRRVENSHVARI
-957 LRQLLSS
+957 LRQFLSS
-964 PPADAA
+964 PPADAT

-990 AQSPDQALP
+990 AQSSDQALP